1 MQPKLRI
8 YPKFKFYKY
17 QVILV
22 IGCIASFVIPA
33 LVLKLNLLQNSRVP
47 TWKDAKDNVPQ
58 SLVKKA
64 LSFDSTGRVDEKS
77 VKVMQIPSQGA
88 GTLYIFD
95 FRSPQLCGING
106 CVYEVYHET
115 GKLLLQ
121 LIANPNLPPKEN
133 LIQVANTVHQG
144 FPCLIFTQNTT
155 TENMVS
161 RTLYCYQGER
171 YVRFNQALT
180 TAGVNFTWREGKR

>member
-1 MQPKLRI
+1 MQPILRI
-8 YPKFKFYKY
+8 YPKFKIFKY

-22 IGCIASFVIPA
+22 IGIVTSFVLVA
-33 LVLKLNLLQNSRVP
+33 LIVKLKLLYSSNAP
-47 TWKDAKDNVPQ
+47 TWKNAKDNAPQ
-58 SLVKKA
+58 SVVKKA
-64 LSFDSTGRVDEKS
+64 LSFDSTLRIDEKS
-77 VKVMQIPSQGA
+77 VKVVPMPSQNA

-95 FRSPQLCGING
+95 FRSPQLCGIGG
-106 CVYEVYHET
+106 CLYEVYHES

-133 LIQVANTVHQG
+133 LIAFADTESQG

-155 TENMVS
+155 SENMVS
-161 RTLYCYQGER
+161 RTLYCFQGEK

-180 TAGVNFTWREGKR
+180 SVGVNFTWREGKR